1 MKIGIMQPYFFPYIG
16 YFQLIDAVDI
26 FVNLDHVSFMKRSYM
41 VRNKIKDD
49 ININVP
55 VIKGS
60 QNKSCCETYVNFSNH
75 FVPKFIKKLKHLYSK
90 EKNYEIVLNYII
102 LPNFIDSKISISNFN
117 LKIIKNVCQYL
128 DIKTKIIDSSLN
140 ITNKNKEEGLKEIV
154 HKLNG
159 DTYINPIGGQSLYNK
174 KDFKKSNIN
183 LFFIKMDE
191 VEFNNKFSSILDILF
206 LYDKEHIKQQLKK
219 YSLI

>member
-90 EKNYEIVLNYII
+90 EKNYEIVLNI
-102 LPNFIDSKISISNFN
+102 LERRVLVIYKSKHGGLNQPNLS
-117 LKIIKNVCQYL
+117 VCQL
-128 DIKTKIIDSSLN
+128 Q
-140 ITNKNKEEGLKEIV
+140 KNR
-154 HKLNG
+154 
-159 DTYINPIGGQSLYNK
+159 
-174 KDFKKSNIN
+174 
-183 LFFIKMDE
+183 
-191 VEFNNKFSSILDILF
+191 
-206 LYDKEHIKQQLKK
+206 
-219 YSLI
+219 